1 MSRAHSRVIAA
12 LILMG
17 AFSACAPLARA
28 PVVVPPTPLPTPAPT
43 PSPTPKRQAFEATA
57 YSIKGK
63 TSSGRR
69 ARSGMV
75 AADPRVLPLGTR
87 IRIHGAG
94 SYSGAYTVTDTGRTI
109 KGREIDIFVP
119 SARAARRFGRRQVQ
133 VEILTP

>member
-12 LILMG
+12 LILVCA

-28 PVVVPPTPLPTPAPT
+28 PVVGPPTPLPTPAPT

-63 TSSGRR
+63 TSSGKR

-75 AADPRVLPLGTR
+75 AADLRILPLGTR
-87 IRIHGAG
+87 IRVHGAG
-94 SYSGAYTVTDTGRTI
+94 SYSGKYTVSDTGRTI
-109 KGREIDIFVP
+109 RGREIDIFIP
-119 SARAARRFGRRQVQ
+119 NARAARRFGRRQVE
-133 VEILTP
+133 VEILD